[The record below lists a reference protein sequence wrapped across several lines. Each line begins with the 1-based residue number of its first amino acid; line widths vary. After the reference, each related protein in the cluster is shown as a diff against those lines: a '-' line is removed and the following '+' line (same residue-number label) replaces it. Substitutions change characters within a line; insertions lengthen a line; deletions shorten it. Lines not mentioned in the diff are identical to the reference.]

1 MPFTTASDLSPKML
15 EGVVRTEFFR
25 AYHELRETGWQR
37 YTTQVESGAAEE
49 YYDWLRL
56 LGDVREW
63 VGDRVINQGVA
74 ERYSIRNRTWEFG
87 FYLERS
93 AVEDDQ
99 SGQIGLAITAA
110 AQRAAEHQARLVT
123 EVLEAGFTD
132 ACYDGEPFFF
142 ATHPLDSGGTF
153 GNYTDALLDSES
165 LRDGFSALMGMRRS
179 DGAPWGNVVSKQNTT
194 LMVPPALYF
203 TALELTRHPHYS
215 AGDPENN
222 PLAGLFDVALNP
234 YLTSE
239 TAWYLLQTT
248 EPLKPLVFQ
257 RRTEL
262 ELTAQTDP
270 ATGDVVFRNDLY
282 AFGTRQRYNAGYTFP
297 QLAYASD
304 GTES

>member
-1 MPFTTASDLSPKML
+1 MPFTTASDLSPQML

-25 AYHELRETGWQR
+25 AYHELKDTGWQR
-37 YTTQVESGAAEE
+37 YTTVVSSGAAEE

-63 VGDRVINQGVA
+63 IGDRVINQGVA
-74 ERYSIRNRTWEFG
+74 ERYSIRNKTWEFG
-87 FYLERS
+87 FYLERT

-123 EVLEAGFTD
+123 EVLEAGFSD
-132 ACYDGEPFFF
+132 ACYDGAAFFSDS
-142 ATHPLDSGGTF
+142 HPLDGGSTF
-153 GNYTDALLDSES
+153 SNYTDALLDSGS
-165 LRDGFSALMGMRRS
+165 LQSGFSTLMGMRRS
-179 DGAPWGNVVSKQNTT
+179 DGAPWGNVVSGESTI
-194 LMVPPALYF
+194 LMVPPGLYF
-203 TALELTRHPHYS
+203 TALELTRHPYYTGGTP
-215 AGDPENN
+215 ANN
-222 PLAGLFDVALNP
+222 PLADLFDVVLNP
-234 YLTSE
+234 YLTSD

-248 EPLKPLVFQ
+248 EPLRPLVFQ

-270 ATGDVVFRNDLY
+270 ATGDIVFRNDLY

-304 GTES
+304 GTEV

>member
-1 MPFTTASDLSPKML
+1 MPFTTASDLSPQML

-25 AYHELRETGWQR
+25 AYHELKDTDWQR
-37 YTTQVESGAAEE
+37 YTTVVSSGAAEE

-63 VGDRVINQGVA
+63 IGDRVINQGVA
-74 ERYSIRNRTWEFG
+74 ERYSIRNKTWEFG

-123 EVLEAGFTD
+123 EVLEAGFDD
-132 ACYDGEPFFF
+132 ACYDGVAFFSDSHPFDDS
-142 ATHPLDSGGTF
+142 ATFS
-153 GNYTDALLDSES
+153 NYTDALLDSDS
-165 LRDGFSALMGMRRS
+165 LQSGLSVLMAMKRS
-179 DGAPWGNVVSKQNTT
+179 DGAPWGNVVSKDSTI

-203 TALELTRHPHYS
+203 TALELTRHPYYTGGNP
-215 AGDPENN
+215 ANN
-222 PLAGLFDVALNP
+222 PLAGIFEVTLNP
-234 YLTSE
+234 YLTSD
-239 TAWYLLQTT
+239 TAWYLMQTT

-270 ATGDVVFRNDLY
+270 ATGDIVFRNDLY

-304 GTES
+304 GTEV

>member
-1 MPFTTASDLSPKML
+1 MPFTTASDLSPKLL

-25 AYHELRETGWQR
+25 AYNELRASDWQR
-37 YTTQVESGAAEE
+37 FTTVVSSGAAEE

-56 LGDVREW
+56 VGDVREW
-63 VGDRVINQGVA
+63 IGDRVINQGVSQ
-74 ERYSIRNRTWEFG
+74 RYSIRNKTWEFG

-110 AQRAAEHQARLVT
+110 AQRAAEHQGRLVS
-123 EVLEAGFTD
+123 EVLEAGFDD
-132 ACYDGEPFFF
+132 ACYDGVAFFSDS
-142 ATHPLDSGGTF
+142 HPLDDGTTF
-153 GNYTDALLDSES
+153 SNLTDALLDAEAVQ
-165 LRDGFSALMGMRRS
+165 DGLETLMGAKRN
-179 DGAPWGNVVSKQNTT
+179 DGAPWGNHVGPERTI

-203 TALELTRHPHYS
+203 SALELTQHPFYDAGS
-215 AGDPENN
+215 AANN
-222 PLAGLFDVALNP
+222 PLAGLFEVALNP
-234 YLTSE
+234 YLSSDS
-239 TAWYLLQTT
+239 AWYLLMTT

-257 RRTEL
+257 QRTEL

-304 GTES
+304 GSGS

>member
-25 AYHELRETGWQR
+25 AYHELRDTGWQR
-37 YTTQVESGAAEE
+37 YTTVVSSGAAEE

-74 ERYSIRNRTWEFG
+74 ERYSIRNKTWEFG

-123 EVLEAGFTD
+123 LVLEAGFTD
-132 ACYDGEPFFF
+132 ACYDGEPFFS
-142 ATHPLDSGGTF
+142 ASHPLDAGGSF
-153 GNYTDALLDSES
+153 GNYTDAVLDSAS
-165 LRDGFSALMGMRRS
+165 LREGLAALMGMRRS
-179 DGAPWGNVVSKQNTT
+179 DGAPWGNVVSGQNTI

-203 TALELTRHPHYS
+203 TALELTRHPHYT

-234 YLTSE
+234 YLASE
-239 TAWYLLQTT
+239 TAWFLLQTT

-270 ATGDVVFRNDLY
+270 ATGDVVFHNDLY

-297 QLAYASD
+297 QLAYAGD
-304 GTES
+304 GTEA